1 MNKVLRCI
9 TLSAL
14 VAAGSVTVALA
25 APYEPPVAVSTPA
38 VDPEIFGAYAGNARG
53 VDVQFTIEENG
64 SVDDV
69 KLLTSSGDAAVD
81 ASIVGAVSSW
91 QFKPASDSDGKPVAS
106 SKTEFID
113 FKK

>member
-14 VAAGSVTVALA
+14 VAAGSVTAALA
-25 APYEPPVAVSTPA
+25 APYEPPVAMSTPA
-38 VDPEIFGAYAGNARG
+38 VDPGVLGAYAGNARG

-91 QFKPASDSDGKPVAS
+91 QFKPASDSNGKPVAS

>member
-14 VAAGSVTVALA
+14 VAAGSVTAALA
-25 APYEPPVAVSTPA
+25 APYEPPVAVFTPA
-38 VDPEIFGAYAGNARG
+38 VDPGVFGAYVGNARG

-91 QFKPASDSDGKPVAS
+91 QFKPASDSSGKPVAS

>member
-14 VAAGSVTVALA
+14 VAAGSVTAALA

-38 VDPEIFGAYAGNARG
+38 VDSAVLDAYSGDIHG
-53 VDVQFTIEENG
+53 IDVQFTIKENG
-64 SVDDV
+64 AVDDV

-81 ASIVGAVSSW
+81 ASIVDAVSSW
-91 QFKPASDSDGKPVAS
+91 RFKPASDSDGKPVES
-106 SKTEFID
+106 FKTEFID